1 MRYRAALKM
10 LVAAVTAAAVV
21 LCFGAPTTPSVALI
35 FIASFAVIVSRPF
48 GKAPNAGH
56 LDQLNSDLGQARRG
70 VERIPRTNASV
81 SSTVMAIP
89 EERTYSQPSPR
100 FALLFRDEIVSAKWR
115 SLATRLRMQ
124 RGQARASQ

>member
-10 LVAAVTAAAVV
+10 LVAAVTAAAAVW
-21 LCFGAPTTPSVALI
+21 CFGATTTPSVAIILI
-35 FIASFAVIVSRPF
+35 TSFAVIVSRPF
-48 GKAPNAGH
+48 GEAPTAGH
-56 LDQLNSDLGQARRG
+56 LDQLNSDLGQALRG

-81 SSTVMAIP
+81 SSIVMAIP
-89 EERTYSQPSPR
+89 EERTYSQLSPR

-124 RGQARASQ
+124 RGQARGSQ

>member
-10 LVAAVTAAAVV
+10 LVSAVTAAAVV

-35 FIASFAVIVSRPF
+35 LIASFAVIVSPPF

-56 LDQLNSDLGQARRG
+56 LDQLNADLGQARCG

-81 SSTVMAIP
+81 SSTVVAIP
-89 EERTYSQPSPR
+89 EERTYSQVSPR